1 MVEIQVRYEGELHC
15 SAAHVPSQS
24 TLATDAPVDNHGK
37 GAHFSPTDLMATAL
51 GTCMLTTMG
60 IVARRHGED
69 LTGMRVQVTKHMT
82 KSPPRRI
89 DTLAVTFRTPTAV
102 ASSLSVEAKRRLEEA
117 AHGCPV
123 RLSLLPAIAVP
134 VSFDWSA
141 H

>member
-15 SAAHVPSQS
+15 VATHVPSQS
-24 TLATDAPVDNHGK
+24 ELLTDAPVDNQGR

-69 LTGMRVQVTKHMT
+69 LTGLRVVVAKHMT
-82 KSPPRRI
+82 QALPRRI
-89 DTLAVTFRTPTAV
+89 DTLAVTFRTPAAV
-102 ASSLSVEAKRRLEEA
+102 GARLSLESKRRLEEA

-123 RLSLLPAIAVP
+123 RISLLPAITVP